1 MSSRGL
7 GDVYKR
13 QEDKDKVINAIRNF
27 FDFDKIREEEHGME
41 KLLIAESNSLTSLL
55 KLHRLLREQRI
66 LDAARKYLMKS
77 IVGSRITFML
87 NKQVAA
93 IGKLSFIDKEHES
106 PLGPIKVTIDYK
118 DPVIVVDWL
127 TPKTAKG
134 VPLWENA
141 IPPEE

>member
-1 MSSRGL
+1 
-7 GDVYKR
+7 
-13 QEDKDKVINAIRNF
+13 
-27 FDFDKIREEEHGME
+27 
-41 KLLIAESNSLTSLL
+41 
-55 KLHRLLREQRI
+55 
-66 LDAARKYLMKS
+66 MKS